1 MLFGPKPEPLEIPED
16 QNRERMAVPG
26 KNALANV
33 IQEEPGIYKILEV
46 ELKYGG
52 LIKLLAKVLK
62 ARNRKRIQL
71 DGLSLIIYD
80 HIDGKRNV
88 GDLIFMLQDRFKLS
102 YFEARSLCLYYL
114 QKMSGGG
121 LLALGVLKE
130 EVVETSD
137 SN

>member
-26 KNALANV
+26 RNALATV

-52 LIKLLAKVLK
+52 FIKLLTKILK

-80 HIDGKRNV
+80 YIDGKRNV
-88 GDLIFMLQDRFKLS
+88 GDIIFMLQDRFNLS
-102 YFEARSLCLYYL
+102 YFETRSLCLYYL

-121 LLALGVLKE
+121 LIALGVLKE
-130 EVVETSD
+130 EVVETSSAD
-137 SN
+137 

>member
-26 KNALANV
+26 KNALARL

-46 ELKYGG
+46 DLKYGG
-52 LIKLLAKVLK
+52 IIKLFAKILK

-71 DGLSLIIYD
+71 DGLSLIIFD
-80 HIDGKRNV
+80 HIDGQRNV
-88 GDLIFMLQDRFKLS
+88 GNLIEVLQERFKLS

-114 QKMSGGG
+114 QKMSGSG
-121 LLALGVLKE
+121 LIALGVLKE
-130 EVVETSD
+130 EVVESSD
-137 SN
+137 D

>member
-26 KNALANV
+26 RNALATV

-52 LIKLLAKVLK
+52 FIKLLAKILK

-80 HIDGKRNV
+80 YIDGKRNV
-88 GDLIFMLQDRFKLS
+88 GDIIFMLQDRFNLS
-102 YFEARSLCLYYL
+102 YFETRSLCLYYL

-121 LLALGVLKE
+121 LIALGVLKE
-130 EVVETSD
+130 EVVETSSAD
-137 SN
+137 